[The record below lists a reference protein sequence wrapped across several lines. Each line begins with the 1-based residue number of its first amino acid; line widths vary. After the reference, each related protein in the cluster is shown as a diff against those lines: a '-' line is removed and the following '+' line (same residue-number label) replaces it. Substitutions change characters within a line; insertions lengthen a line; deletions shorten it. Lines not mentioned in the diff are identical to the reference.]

1 MKPIKSVVLGVVAG
15 VLFFVS
21 AKDITAGQSSRYSR
35 YRDEVFANGLGDGG
49 SIRLKH
55 SPVLGINIPLAV
67 RIDGRNAGAFT
78 KGHVFEA
85 YLSPGSH
92 LVTVSRPRQ
101 RFDTWRGIIEVRRGE
116 TDSFVVKCTTNEIL
130 LLPSRVN

>member
-1 MKPIKSVVLGVVAG
+1 MKTIRSVVLGVVAG

-21 AKDITAGQSSRYSR
+21 AQDVTAGQSRHSR
-35 YRDEVFANGLGDGG
+35 YRGEVFANSLADGG

-78 KGHVFEA
+78 KGHVFER
-85 YLSPGSH
+85 YLTPGPH
-92 LVTVSRPRQ
+92 HVTVSRPRQ
-101 RFDTWRGIIEVRRGE
+101 RFDTWRGIIEVRRGQ

-130 LLPSRVN
+130 LLPSRVD

>member
-1 MKPIKSVVLGVVAG
+1 MKTIKSIVLVLVAG
-15 VLFFVS
+15 VLFFAS
-21 AKDITAGQSSRYSR
+21 AKDITAGQARYSHS
-35 YRDEVFANGLGDGG
+35 RDGIYANSLADGG

-55 SPVLGINIPLAV
+55 SPALGINIPLAV

-92 LVTVSRPRQ
+92 YVTVARPRQ
-101 RFDTWRGIIEVRRGE
+101 RFDTWRGIIEVRRGQ
-116 TDSFVVKCTTNEIL
+116 TDSFVVKATTNEIL
-130 LLPSRVN
+130 LLPSRIE

>member
-1 MKPIKSVVLGVVAG
+1 MKSVVLGVVAG

-21 AKDITAGQSSRYSR
+21 AKDVTAGQSRHSR
-35 YRDEVFANGLGDGG
+35 YRDDVFANSLADGG

-55 SPVLGINIPLAV
+55 SPALGINIPLAV

-85 YLSPGSH
+85 YLSPGQH
-92 LVTVSRPRQ
+92 YVTVARPRQ
-101 RFDTWRGIIEVRRGE
+101 RFDTWRGIIEVRRGQ
-116 TDSFVVKCTTNEIL
+116 TDSFVVKATTNEIL
-130 LLPSRVN
+130 LLPSRIN